1 MKQDLDRYMA
11 AQGID
16 AIWIT
21 GAAQN
26 NPDMVYFTGLH
37 HVSSADL
44 FKIQGQEPILFYNSM
59 EREEA
64 AKTGLGTI
72 NYDEK
77 YPIREY
83 YKKAGGNTL
92 QTIVLRYQ
100 DIFRDLGIQNK
111 TIAPGGK
118 VNLNNA
124 YAIVSALQ
132 KAMPDVTFAGYFN
145 DNVLDLARMTKSK
158 EEIEHIRKMGSI
170 TTRVVGNV
178 ADYLSSHRV
187 KGNILVDGN
196 GDAITV
202 GRVKSHIR
210 RWLAEY
216 GADNPEETIFAIGR
230 DAGIPHSAGDED
242 SVMELGKTIVF
253 DIFPCEAGGGYFYD
267 FTRTWCLG
275 HASDD
280 IHKIYD
286 DVFSVHQNILHSI
299 KSNTPFRDYQVQT
312 CSLFKNMGYD
322 TIDDHPGLTEGYV
335 HSLGHGLGLD
345 VHENPYCG
353 MGSSEKD
360 ILQEGTIFT
369 IEPGLYY
376 PSKGMGVRIEDT
388 ATINAKGECEILA
401 EFPYELVLPVK
412 E

>member
-1 MKQDLDRYMA
+1 MKKDIDRYMA
-11 AQGID
+11 EQGID
-16 AIWIT
+16 AIWIN
-21 GAAQN
+21 GATQN
-26 NPDMVYFTGLH
+26 NPAMVYFTGLH

-44 FKIQGQEPILFYNSM
+44 FKIRDQEPILFYNSM

-64 AKTGLGTI
+64 AKTGLNTI
-72 NYDEK
+72 SLDEK

-83 YKKAGGNTL
+83 FKKANGDTL
-92 QTIVLRYQ
+92 QTLILRYQ
-100 DIFRDLGIQNK
+100 DIFSDLGIHNK
-111 TIAPGGK
+111 TIALGGK
-118 VNLNNA
+118 VDLNSA

-132 KAMPDVTFAGYFN
+132 KALPDVTFAGYFM
-145 DNVLDLARMTKSK
+145 DNVLNLARMTKSN
-158 EEIEHIRKMGSI
+158 EEVEHIRKMGEI

-178 ADYLSSHRV
+178 ADYLSSNKV
-187 KGNILVDGN
+187 KGTILVDGH

-202 GRVKSHIR
+202 GKVKSLIR

-230 DAGIPHSAGDED
+230 DAGIPHSAGEED

-275 HASDD
+275 HASDE
-280 IHKIYD
+280 IQKIYE
-286 DVFSVHQNILHSI
+286 DVFSVHQSMLKSI
-299 KSNTPFRDYQVQT
+299 KTNTPFREYQVQT
-312 CSLFKNMGYD
+312 CNMFKEMGYK
-322 TIDDHPGLTEGYV
+322 TIDDNPGLLEGYV

-345 VHENPYCG
+345 VHENPFCG

-360 ILQEGTIFT
+360 ILQPGNVFT

-388 ATINAKGECEILA
+388 VYINEKGESEVLA
-401 EFPYELVLPVK
+401 KFPYELVLPVK

>member
-1 MKQDLDRYMA
+1 MIQDLDRYMA

-16 AIWIT
+16 TIWIT

-26 NPDMVYFTGLH
+26 NPAMVYFTGLH
-37 HVSSADL
+37 HVSSASL
-44 FKIQGQEPILFYNSM
+44 FKIKGQEPILFYNSM

-64 AKTGLGTI
+64 AKTGLRTI
-72 NYDEK
+72 NLDEK
-77 YPIREY
+77 YPIEEY
-83 YKKAGGNTL
+83 FKKANGDTL
-92 QTIVLRYQ
+92 QTVVLRYQ
-100 DIFRDLGIQNK
+100 DIFRDLGIQDK
-111 TIAPGGK
+111 TIALGGK

-132 KAMPDVTFAGYFN
+132 KAMPDVTFAGYFK

-187 KGNILVDGN
+187 KANILVDGN

-202 GRVKSHIR
+202 GRVKSQIR

-230 DAGIPHSAGDED
+230 DAGIPHSAGEED

-253 DIFPCEAGGGYFYD
+253 DIFPCETGGGYFYD

-275 HASDD
+275 HASDE

-286 DVFSVHQNILHSI
+286 DVFKVHQTILHSI
-299 KSNTPFRDYQVQT
+299 AINTPFREYQVQT
-312 CSLFKNMGYD
+312 CDLFKGMGYD
-322 TIDDHPGLTEGYV
+322 TIDDHPSLTEGYV

-345 VHENPYCG
+345 VHENPFCG

-360 ILQEGTIFT
+360 ILKEGAVFT

-376 PSKGMGVRIEDT
+376 PSKGLGVRIEDT
-388 ATINAKGECEILA
+388 VTMNEKGECEILA
-401 EFPYELVLPVK
+401 DFPYELVLPVK